1 MDLLQADRSALEAL
15 AAQPGSGVHAAM
27 YIPADGGQP
36 VPTFIVVDRN
46 NPHSGHVTQHANGVF
61 ITASTLDIGST
72 PERLS
77 IFQVNDERRYQ
88 IDVPPEDHADAS
100 LVTSVCIPLD

>member
-1 MDLLQADRSALEAL
+1 MDLLEADRSALEAL

-27 YIPADGGQP
+27 FIPANGGQP
-36 VPTFIVVDRN
+36 VPTFIVIDRN
-46 NPHSGHVTQHANGVF
+46 NPRNGHVTKRDNGVF
-61 ITASTLDIGST
+61 VTASALDVSAS

-77 IFQVNDERRYQ
+77 IFEVNAERRYQ
-88 IDVPPEDHADAS
+88 IDVPPNEDADAS

>member
-27 YIPADGGQP
+27 FIPADGGQP
-36 VPTFIVVDRN
+36 VPTFIVLDRN
-46 NPHSGHVTQHANGVF
+46 NPRSGNVTKRANGVF
-61 ITASTLDIGST
+61 ITASALDVTTS

-77 IFQVNDERRYQ
+77 IFQVNADRRYQ
-88 IDVPPEDHADAS
+88 IDVPPNEDADAS
-100 LVTSVCIPLD
+100 LVTAVCIPLD